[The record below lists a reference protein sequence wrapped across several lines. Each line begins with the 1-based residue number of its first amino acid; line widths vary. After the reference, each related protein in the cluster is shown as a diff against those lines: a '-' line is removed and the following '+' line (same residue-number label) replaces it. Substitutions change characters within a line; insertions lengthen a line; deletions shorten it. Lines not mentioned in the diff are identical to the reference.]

1 MTGPRDAAA
10 AGLMIVVSLLLC
22 ATAGFGIGSLVG
34 AAVPLAFV
42 GGFVGLILGFWVVYT
57 RFKDL

>member
-22 ATAGFGIGSLVG
+22 AAAGFGAGSVVG
-34 AAVPLAFV
+34 AAVPFAFA
-42 GGFVGLILGFWVVYT
+42 GGFLGLIVGFWVVYT